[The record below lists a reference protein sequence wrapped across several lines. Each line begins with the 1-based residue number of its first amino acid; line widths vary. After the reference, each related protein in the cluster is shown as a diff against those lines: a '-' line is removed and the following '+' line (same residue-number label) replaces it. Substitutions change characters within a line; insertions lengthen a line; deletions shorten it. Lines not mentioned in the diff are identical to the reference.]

1 MGKYKNSMIF
11 WQIDALLEKY
21 DADVKTPVKDLPEE
35 ALNEILNGSMDRVRI
50 KSQLVHTSSDY
61 YVTYEGLMKYIQMMQ
76 ENETCGFGTEV
87 GGTVLQDGDLSGIVE
102 DAVE

>member
-61 YVTYEGLMKYIQMMQ
+61 YVTYEGLVEFIKMVQ
-76 ENETCGFGTEV
+76 ETEA
-87 GGTVLQDGDLSGIVE
+87 TASAQT
-102 DAVE
+102 